1 MPGVKMDDQI
11 TVIKQNTSGEETW
24 RYEGRVLDQ
33 TESSVKLEA
42 FFNRDDM
49 LFNGMLLKRG
59 DRFVET
65 YFSDRWY
72 NIFEIF
78 DRDSHE
84 RKGWY
89 CNVTRPAEIEQDRI
103 SYVDLA
109 LDLLVFNDLRQLVL
123 DEDEFAALK
132 LSPAEAQSARQ
143 ALREL
148 QTLFARHD

>member
-1 MPGVKMDDQI
+1 MSDQI
-11 TVIKQNTSGEETW
+11 TVIKQNPAGEETW
-24 RYEGRVLDQ
+24 RYTGRILEK
-33 TESSVKLEA
+33 TENSVRLEA

-49 LFNGMLLKRG
+49 PFHGMILKRG

-65 YFSDRWY
+65 YYSDRWY

-89 CNVTRPAEIEQDRI
+89 CNVTRPAVIEKDKI

-109 LDLLVFNDLRQLVL
+109 LDLLVFTDERQLVL
-123 DEDEFAALK
+123 DEDEFLALQI
-132 LSPAEAQSARQ
+132 SSQEAQTARQ

-148 QTLFARHD
+148 QALFERQI

>member
-65 YFSDRWY
+65 YFSDHWY

>member
-1 MPGVKMDDQI
+1 MSDQI
-11 TVIKQNTSGEETW
+11 TVIKQNLAGEETW
-24 RYEGRVLDQ
+24 RYTGHILEQ
-33 TESSVKLEA
+33 TENSVRLEA
-42 FFNRDDM
+42 FFNRDD
-49 LFNGMLLKRG
+49 LPFHGIILKRG

-72 NIFEIF
+72 NIYEIF

-89 CNVTRPAEIEQDRI
+89 CNVTRPAVIEKDKI

-109 LDLLVFNDLRQLVL
+109 LDLLVFTDDRLLVL
-123 DEDEFAALK
+123 DEDEFAALEI
-132 LSPAEAQSARQ
+132 SSQEAQTARR

-148 QTLFARHD
+148 QGLFERHD

>member
-1 MPGVKMDDQI
+1 MNDQI
-11 TVIKQNTSGEETW
+11 TVIKQNPAGEETW
-24 RYEGRVLDQ
+24 RYAGRVLEQ
-33 TESSVKLEA
+33 NENSVRLEA

-49 LFNGMLLKRG
+49 PFHGLHLKRG

-72 NIFEIF
+72 NIYEIF
-78 DRDSHE
+78 DRDSHQ

-89 CNVTRPAEIEQDRI
+89 CNVTRPAVIEKDKI

-109 LDLLVFNDLRQLVL
+109 LDLLVFTDQRQLVL
-123 DEDEFAALK
+123 DEDEFAMLEI
-132 LSPAEAQSARQ
+132 SPEEAQTARQ

-148 QTLFARHD
+148 QALFIRHH